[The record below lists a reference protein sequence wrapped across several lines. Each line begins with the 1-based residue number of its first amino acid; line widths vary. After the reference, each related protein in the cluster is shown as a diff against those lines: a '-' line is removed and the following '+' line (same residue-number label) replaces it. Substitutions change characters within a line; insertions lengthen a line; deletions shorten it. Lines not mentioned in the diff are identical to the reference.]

1 MALSCAGA
9 AGRSAQRD
17 GTAERFMPLD
27 NAFQAE
33 VQADGGA
40 TEAGSGGPGASFNA

>member
-27 NAFQAE
+27 NAFAGE
-33 VQADGGA
+33 VQANGGRPDA
-40 TEAGSGGPGASFNA
+40 ASGGPGASFNA